1 MSLSLR
7 RFIFFLFFLSLH
19 PKSSNTDLSGSAGTT
34 FVQIKQ
40 PKTYGSVTVRP
51 EIVPQRLTYTW
62 KNIDVFGQTQKHR
75 QATDDEMSTASQS
88 PSLLSKMR
96 SCLSREPHIPR
107 PRKHLLKNVSGI
119 AYSGELLAVMG
130 SSGAGK
136 TTLLNVLAFRSPA
149 GVQVS
154 QAAVRSL
161 NGTPVNAKQ
170 LRSRCAYIQQDDL
183 FIGSLTAREH
193 LVFQVT
199 ILELHERETS
209 LLQLSTFHVIIFCTG
224 ITASRTTHS
233 VQRENG
239 TR

>member
-1 MSLSLR
+1 M
-7 RFIFFLFFLSLH
+7 
-19 PKSSNTDLSGSAGTT
+19 
-34 FVQIKQ
+34 QIKQ
-40 PKTYGSVTVRP
+40 PKSYGSVTIRP
-51 EIVPQRLTYTW
+51 ETVPQRLTYTW

-75 QATDDEMSTASQS
+75 LPTADDELSTASQA
-88 PSLLSKMR
+88 PTLLSKMK
-96 SCLSREPHIPR
+96 SCVSREPHVPR

-154 QAAVRSL
+154 QSAVRAL
-161 NGTPVNAKQ
+161 NGTQVNAKQ

-193 LVFQVT
+193 LVFQVNT
-199 ILELHERETS
+199 HTS
-209 LLQLSTFHVIIFCTG
+209 YYKS
-224 ITASRTTHS
+224 
-233 VQRENG
+233 
-239 TR
+239 

>member
-1 MSLSLR
+1 M
-7 RFIFFLFFLSLH
+7 
-19 PKSSNTDLSGSAGTT
+19 
-34 FVQIKQ
+34 QIKQ
-40 PKTYGSVTVRP
+40 PKSYGSVTIRP
-51 EIVPQRLTYTW
+51 EAAPQRLTYTW

-75 QATDDEMSTASQS
+75 QPADDDLSAAASQS
-88 PSLLSKMR
+88 PSLLNKMK

-154 QAAVRSL
+154 QAAIRSL

-193 LVFQVT
+193 LVFQVN
-199 ILELHERETS
+199 IS
-209 LLQLSTFHVIIFCTG
+209 
-224 ITASRTTHS
+224 
-233 VQRENG
+233 
-239 TR
+239 

>member
-1 MSLSLR
+1 M
-7 RFIFFLFFLSLH
+7 
-19 PKSSNTDLSGSAGTT
+19 
-34 FVQIKQ
+34 
-40 PKTYGSVTVRP
+40 
-51 EIVPQRLTYTW
+51 
-62 KNIDVFGQTQKHR
+62 
-75 QATDDEMSTASQS
+75 
-88 PSLLSKMR
+88 SKMK
-96 SCLSREPHIPR
+96 SCVSREPHVPR

-154 QAAVRSL
+154 QAAVRAL

-193 LVFQVT
+193 LVFQVN
-199 ILELHERETS
+199 
-209 LLQLSTFHVIIFCTG
+209 IFQGSATKN
-224 ITASRTTHS
+224 T
-233 VQRENG
+233 
-239 TR
+239 

>member
-1 MSLSLR
+1 MKTKANNGIPFSHECRLSLLR
-7 RFIFFLFFLSLH
+7 
-19 PKSSNTDLSGSAGTT
+19 PKSSNTDLSGAGTA

-40 PKTYGSVTVRP
+40 PKSYGSVTVRP
-51 EIVPQRLTYTW
+51 EIAPQRLTYTW
-62 KNIDVFGQTQKHR
+62 KNIDVFGQTQKNR
-75 QATDDEMSTASQS
+75 QPAADDELSAASQS
-88 PSLLSKMR
+88 SSLLTKMK

-119 AYSGELLAVMG
+119 AYPGELLAVMG

-193 LVFQVT
+193 LVFQVN
-199 ILELHERETS
+199 ISQIGIVEFEL
-209 LLQLSTFHVIIFCTG
+209 LIFHFHTG
-224 ITASRTTHS
+224 IAAARTTHS

-239 TR
+239 TCR

>member
-1 MSLSLR
+1 MTCCSAEL
-7 RFIFFLFFLSLH
+7 FLCIRQ
-19 PKSSNTDLSGSAGTT
+19 SSNTNLSGAGTT

-40 PKTYGSVTVRP
+40 PKSYGSVTVRP
-51 EIVPQRLTYTW
+51 EIPPQRLTYTW

-75 QATDDEMSTASQS
+75 QPADDELGAPSQS
-88 PSLLSKMR
+88 PSVMNRMK
-96 SCLSREPHIPR
+96 SCLSRKSHIPR
-107 PRKHLLKNVSGI
+107 PRKHLLKNVAGI
-119 AYSGELLAVMG
+119 AYPGELLAVMG

-154 QAAVRSL
+154 QSAIRSL

-193 LVFQVT
+193 LVFQV
-199 ILELHERETS
+199 RK
-209 LLQLSTFHVIIFCTG
+209 F
-224 ITASRTTHS
+224 TTK
-233 VQRENG
+233 
-239 TR
+239 